1 MFANITIRA
10 AGSLAR
16 FGGFRVFSL
25 AVLFGSLGSLAEAK
39 TPSLTAAPAFRTK
52 GIASWYAESRLTSTG
67 ERYRAGAMT
76 AAHPTLPFGT
86 LVAVRNLK
94 NGKIA
99 LVRINDRGP
108 YKKGRI
114 IDLSRAAADRLAMLS
129 DGLALVELRIVR
141 STPQLFSSLS
151 STPHPVVRRGPVPF

>member
-1 MFANITIRA
+1 MFANLTFRA

-16 FGGFRVFSL
+16 CGGFRLLSL
-25 AVLFGSLGSLAEAK
+25 AVLFGSLGPLAEAK
-39 TPSLTAAPAFRTK
+39 TFPVPAAPALRTK
-52 GIASWYAESRLTSTG
+52 GIASWYAESRFTSTG
-67 ERYRAGAMT
+67 ERYRPGAMT

-114 IDLSRAAADRLAMLS
+114 IDLSRAAADRLGMLS

-141 STPQLFSSLS
+141 STPRLFSSATGTLR
-151 STPHPVVRRGPVPF
+151 PVSRRGPVPF